1 MVPNPGRRVAAG
13 VFHSCQKIRP
23 LRPIRP
29 IRPMLSFQEFFA
41 QHFAPQLAAEQ
52 ARDAQHRD
60 EAFVNCTHTVCD
72 LELRPM
78 TPYDLLLMQGCGNPF
93 IAGGVLT
100 PEAIAQFLAI
110 LAEPAPRGWWERRR
124 FFRRIAAQPYGQAV
138 AQIRAYLTRTFYASG
153 IASSD
158 QSDPSDQ
165 SDQTDRTTQTPA
177 ALCVIA
183 PLIAS
188 IACET
193 GWAESEL
200 MAMPLAKLF
209 QYRRA
214 IAEAKG
220 GQEFYAPADKI
231 ISRALEAYGRY
242 TAGQWPSP
250 APGASQSPLPTKDQS
265 DPSDPSNP
273 SDSSR

>member
-1 MVPNPGRRVAAG
+1 
-13 VFHSCQKIRP
+13 
-23 LRPIRP
+23 
-29 IRPMLSFQEFFA
+29 MLSFEQFFA

-60 EAFVNCTHTVCD
+60 EAFVNCTHTVCGI
-72 LELRPM
+72 ELRSM

-138 AQIRAYLTRTFYASG
+138 AQIRAYLARTFYAAG

-158 QSDPSDQ
+158 QSDPSNPPDA
-165 SDQTDRTTQTPA
+165 SDTTAPQPPA
-177 ALCVIA
+177 ALCLIA

-193 GWAESEL
+193 DWAESEL

-220 GQEFYAPADKI
+220 GHEFYAPADKI

-242 TAGQWPSP
+242 TAGQWPEP
-250 APGASQSPLPTKDQS
+250 TPGASQSPHHAE
-265 DPSDPSNP
+265 DPSQSVQ
-273 SDSSR
+273 SVR

>member
-1 MVPNPGRRVAAG
+1 
-13 VFHSCQKIRP
+13 
-23 LRPIRP
+23 
-29 IRPMLSFQEFFA
+29 MLSFQEFFA
-41 QHFAPQLAAEQ
+41 QHFAPLLAAEQ

-60 EAFVNCTHTVCD
+60 EAFVNCTHTACD

-138 AQIRAYLTRTFYASG
+138 AQIRAYLARTFYASG
-153 IASSD
+153 ISS
-158 QSDPSDQ
+158 SDPSDPSNPPDP
-165 SDQTDRTTQTPA
+165 SDSSAPQPPA
-177 ALCVIA
+177 PPAPLCLIA

-200 MAMPLAKLF
+200 MAMPLPKLF
-209 QYRRA
+209 QYQRA

-220 GQEFYAPADKI
+220 GQQFYAPADKI
-231 ISRALEAYGRY
+231 ISRALEAYARH
-242 TAGQWPSP
+242 Q
-250 APGASQSPLPTKDQS
+250 KDQ
-265 DPSDPSNP
+265 PDPSNP
-273 SDSSR
+273 S